1 MVEEKVFI
9 HSASKKYG
17 SESNFLQVV
26 TTIIPNFNKI
36 DNRELIKIWKKVNYD
51 IAMPN
56 NFAQN
61 ISMVTRLLDFFQM
74 DCQNN
79 RLNFINNILWE
90 CLLVGKKP
98 RRHFKIIEKAISNG
112 SAISEED
119 YLSKT
124 HLPQLLDSYIKSKE
138 TEFDNFEHYQ
148 QKMFE
153 LYGISIAEYYEY
165 LGNCPIYDSKSDL
178 DSDCTA
184 FNSNSYAL
192 QNDTINDWSAIS
204 QGIKDGN
211 YLPRMHHV
219 SIRTQRPL
227 LYCLKQHSI
236 CVEINGFM
244 RKESMLDYI
253 NSVWANYFNN
263 NKVGEWETTN
273 SYKNFCNLLDEC
285 DSELFDSAY
294 SDSLE
299 GKRISLENSNLLS
312 SAPVKKSSS
321 NMLAKMLV
329 LYYLM
334 EENGYATL
342 NEAVKYYNYFVLTYI
357 YSNVSKS
364 SDINEIPL
372 ESLWSRVNLQARPYL
387 VNDNKL
393 QSQIN
398 NLLKSTKELLNL

>member
-1 MVEEKVFI
+1 
-9 HSASKKYG
+9 
-17 SESNFLQVV
+17 
-26 TTIIPNFNKI
+26 
-36 DNRELIKIWKKVNYD
+36 
-51 IAMPN
+51 
-56 NFAQN
+56 
-61 ISMVTRLLDFFQM
+61 
-74 DCQNN
+74 
-79 RLNFINNILWE
+79 
-90 CLLVGKKP
+90 
-98 RRHFKIIEKAISNG
+98 
-112 SAISEED
+112 
-119 YLSKT
+119 
-124 HLPQLLDSYIKSKE
+124 
-138 TEFDNFEHYQ
+138 
-148 QKMFE
+148 
-153 LYGISIAEYYEY
+153 
-165 LGNCPIYDSKSDL
+165 
-178 DSDCTA
+178 
-184 FNSNSYAL
+184 
-192 QNDTINDWSAIS
+192 
-204 QGIKDGN
+204 
-211 YLPRMHHV
+211 
-219 SIRTQRPL
+219 
-227 LYCLKQHSI
+227 
-236 CVEINGFM
+236 
-244 RKESMLDYI
+244 MLDYI